1 MQKNVKDFVVEKG
14 RELQALP
21 MSTRVKNVIEMV
33 RKKFDVELTFDA
45 VRNVLRRMVDDLS
58 DKIQAA
64 NDAVGDDEAYEFRD
78 SVYVLRTKHGAFS
91 ITLEQA
97 DAIFMDFSKKGKD
110 MSSEAIL
117 KKYSLKPEVWHAIK
131 NKLRLYKD
139 SHTFSPETVKH
150 LSPEELDGKVEEAVG
165 AHIDAVKE
173 KMVKTHDRVF
183 KQRAHSAFK
192 ILSNVENFLAHVRSY
207 LANYV
212 PEPIDYVPA
221 EKVAPG
227 RVSVFL
233 SDFHIGKR
241 GTSDIIDRLSAALDE
256 CVAAPEGEIDI
267 YSLGDLAETLS
278 PILMHDSQIGA
289 LEDHGVFPTMLKIAD
304 LFRRFLAAVAKSG
317 KRVTFHGIGGNHD
330 RITKG
335 HDQDMSR
342 TGALVIYEFIRLG
355 LAGTDVKVN
364 YYLDK
369 VNTIECGNLAY
380 VIHHGDDGF
389 SDRKI
394 EDVLW
399 KNGVAGKYNLVM
411 HGDKHAISMRETKAG
426 MMICVPALA
435 GEGDYDKRLDLHS
448 QPAIIVVRENA
459 KRTADVLLKR
469 L

>member
-1 MQKNVKDFVVEKG
+1 MQKNVKDFVVEQG
-14 RELQALP
+14 RALQALP
-21 MSTRVKNVIEMV
+21 MSARVKNVMEMV

-58 DKIQAA
+58 DKIGKA
-64 NDAVGDDEAYEFRD
+64 NDAVGDDVPYDFQD
-78 SVYVLRTKHGAFS
+78 QVYVLRTKHGAFS

-117 KKYSLKPEVWHAIK
+117 KKYNLKPEVWHAIK

-139 SHTFSPETVKH
+139 SHTFSPETVKR
-150 LSPEELDGKVEEAVG
+150 LSPEQLDEKVEEAVG
-165 AHIDAVKE
+165 SHIDAVKE
-173 KMVKTHDRVF
+173 KMVRTHERVF
-183 KQRAHSAFK
+183 KQRAYDAFK
-192 ILSNVENFLAHVRSY
+192 ILSNVDHFLGHVRSY

-212 PEPIDYVPA
+212 PEPIDYVPS
-221 EKVAPG
+221 ECVAPG
-227 RVSVFL
+227 SVSVFL

-241 GTSDIIDRLSAALDE
+241 GTADIVDRLSAALDE
-256 CVAAPEGEIDI
+256 CVRAPEGEVNV

-304 LFRRFLAAVAKSG
+304 LFRRFLTAVAKSG

-330 RITKG
+330 RIARG

-342 TGALVIYEFIRLG
+342 TGALVIYEFIRLV
-355 LAGTDVKVN
+355 LASTDVKVN

-369 VNTIECGNLAY
+369 INTIECGNLAF
-380 VIHHGDDGF
+380 VIAHGDDGF
-389 SDRKI
+389 SSRKS

-399 KNGVAGKYNLVM
+399 KNGVRGKYNLVM
-411 HGDKHAISMRETKAG
+411 HGDKHAISMRETKDG

-435 GEGDYDKRLDLHS
+435 GKGEYDARLDLHS
-448 QPAIIVVRENA
+448 EPGIIVVRENA